1 MIELRFHGR
10 GGQGTVVATKALAD
24 ALMLDGKWV
33 QTFPEYG
40 VERRGAP
47 VSAYTRIDDSR
58 IYLRCK
64 IYEPDHIVVMD
75 PTLIEAVDVTAGLK
89 PGGWILINSPKPSSE
104 FKLPSKY
111 KVVTFDATSLALK
124 YGLGSKA
131 SPIVNMPVLGA
142 FAKLTGFVSLDSL
155 LKAVREESPIK
166 KDENVSA
173 TREAFELATS
183 GKEVA

>member
-24 ALMLDGKWV
+24 AIMLDGKWV

-47 VSAYTRIDDSR
+47 VCAYTRIDESR

-64 IYEPDHIVVMD
+64 IYEPDHVVVMD
-75 PTLIEAVDVTAGLK
+75 PTLIEAVDVTAGMK
-89 PGGWILINSPKPSSE
+89 PGGWILINSAKPASA
-104 FKLPSKY
+104 Y
-111 KVVTFDATSLALK
+111 KVPDRFKAVTFDATSLALK

-131 SPIVNMPVLGA
+131 APIVNMPVLGA

-155 LKAVREESPIK
+155 IEAVHMESPIK
-166 KDENVSA
+166 KDENVAA
-173 TREAFELATS
+173 TREAYESAPS
-183 GKEVA
+183 GKEAA